1 MRVCVIG
8 EAYPDAVSRANGRR
22 LEAVGDARIHPAQLA
37 TLRSKAPAGDHWL
50 HEIKYDG
57 YRLQFHLNKGRA
69 RVYTRTGLDWTKRFP
84 SIAAAFDLPVA
95 TAIFDGEVVVVKDGR
110 TNFPNSRPRSPP
122 AGDWPWRTCCSG
134 AGFRART

>member
-1 MRVCVIG
+1 LAKRTQTRFLARTVDG
-8 EAYPDAVSRANGRR
+8 
-22 LEAVGDARIHPAQLA
+22 LEAVGDAGIHPAQLA
-37 TLRSKAPAGDHWL
+37 TLRSKTPAGDHWL

-69 RVYTRTGLDWTKRFP
+69 RVYTRTGLDWIGP
-84 SIAAAFDLPVA
+84 SASRRSRPRSIPVA